1 MPSAYFL
8 AQSQKVEVLILSLP
22 ILICTVLL
30 LYLAESRSLM
40 RCGSYIKDQI
50 EASVSAQVE
59 GFTGW
64 EMWLQEKSAGKE
76 IERRSVDRI
85 VAVFFYLLFIFYY
98 LASVALAARM
108 GESKYGVIG
117 FAVTIGVCIA
127 IGGIFLFYLWTG
139 FEYST
144 RTPES
149 TDEIAS

>member
-1 MPSAYFL
+1 MSSAYFL

-50 EASVSAQVE
+50 EASVSAQVD

-64 EMWLQEKSAGKE
+64 EMWLQKKSAGKE

-108 GESKYGVIG
+108 GES
-117 FAVTIGVCIA
+117 
-127 IGGIFLFYLWTG
+127 
-139 FEYST
+139 
-144 RTPES
+144 
-149 TDEIAS
+149 